1 LHQADP
7 DTQRVVNWLE
17 AELSGRVVE
26 IERQPRWRPVWF
38 AQLERGD
45 EKLSLCVRG
54 DRTDAQIGFTL
65 DHEMRFQQQ
74 LERAGV
80 PVSHVYGWIDE
91 PRAYVMDAVA
101 GRPDFEGTSDEDR
114 QAAMDHYIQILAQIH
129 RLDPEPFHAAGI
141 LRAPEP
147 AQSGLIGM
155 QAYEQAY
162 RRVKKRPDP
171 FLEFCL
177 AWLSRNPVDTQGREA
192 PVVWDS
198 GQFHQRDGRIEAVL
212 DLEIGHVGDPMMD
225 LAGFRMRDTIL
236 GYGDFNE
243 LYDRYAEI
251 TGQPVD
257 LAAIQHHHLCF
268 TLTNQLA
275 FHAAL
280 ADPPAESDFMTN
292 LQWCTETNLF
302 AVEALAEILG
312 IALPEVPLPEAR
324 ESPIGVAQRHI
335 VHSLRTVQTDD
346 PNLRHEIRTLFR
358 LARHIA
364 RFDEIGDAITAA
376 DLDDL
381 GALLGTRPESWQEG
395 DAALERYV
403 LDDRGAHDT
412 ELVLLFHRRLSRHK
426 AQLGP
431 AGSAMARHL
440 PIQPF
445 GGAFAAS
452 DG

>member
-1 LHQADP
+1 MSEADSN
-7 DTQRVVNWLE
+7 TARVIQWLE
-17 AELSGRVVE
+17 SELGARV
-26 IERQPRWRPVWF
+26 IDIDRQPRWRPVWF
-38 AQLERGD
+38 AEVERGS
-45 EKLSLCVRG
+45 ERLSLCVRG
-54 DRTDAQIGFTL
+54 DRTDARIGFTL
-65 DHEMRFQQQ
+65 EHEMRFQQQ
-74 LERAGV
+74 LERGGI
-80 PVSHVYGWIDE
+80 PVSRVYGWIDE
-91 PRAYVMDAVA
+91 PRAYVMDRVPGKA
-101 GRPDFEGTSDEDR
+101 DFEGTSDEDR
-114 QAAMDHYIQILAQIH
+114 RSAMEDYIQILARIH
-129 RLDPEPFHAAGI
+129 GLDPEPFGAAGI

-155 QAYEQAY
+155 QAYERAY
-162 RRVKKRPDP
+162 RQAKKRPDP

-177 AWLSRNPVDTQGREA
+177 AWLSRNPVDTKGREA

-243 LYDRYAEI
+243 LYDRYAEL

-257 LAAIQHHHLCF
+257 LAAIQHHHLSF

-280 ADPPAESDFMTN
+280 ADPPEESDFMTN

-312 IALPEVPLPEAR
+312 VSLPEVELPESR
-324 ESPIGVAQRHI
+324 ESPIAIAHRHI
-335 VHSLRTVQTDD
+335 VHSLRTLQADD
-346 PNLRHEIRTLFR
+346 PNLQHQIRILFR

-364 RFDEIGDAITAA
+364 RFDEIGDAMTEAN
-376 DLDDL
+376 LDDL
-381 GALLGTRPESWQEG
+381 EKLLGTRPTTWQQG
-395 DAALERYV
+395 DADLEHYV
-403 LDDRGAHDT
+403 FEDGGAHDV
-412 ELVLLFHRRLSRHK
+412 ELVLLFHRRLCRHK

-431 AGSAMARHL
+431 VGSAMARHL

-445 GGAFAAS
+445 GGSFAS
-452 DG
+452 SSR